1 MLQVTLASRSDT
13 PSLAKRPFALAP
25 RVIRPRDV
33 VKKTPLHQ
41 MPAAIPEAERPDEPS
56 TIQTT
61 IKSKITPVVSVR
73 TRARRRTLP
82 LVRASAQHDP
92 RRYSPTTFAD
102 SLTTFRTKLPTP
114 SHIRR

>member
-1 MLQVTLASRSDT
+1 MIVPAPSDET
-13 PSLAKRPFALAP
+13 CLAP
-25 RVIRPRDV
+25 HGSSDIEI
-33 VKKTPLHQ
+33 VKRMPLRQ